1 MSESGLGET
10 HLRRL
15 IAAGRSL
22 VSHLELDPLLDEIVE
37 TAREL
42 TGARYAALGV
52 LDSRRVE
59 LERFITKGI
68 DEATHEAIGDL
79 PRGRGVLGVLISDPE
94 PLRLADVGAHP
105 RSYGFPPAHPEMH
118 SFLGVPVVVRGE
130 AWGHLYLTEKEGGA
144 EFTDADEEAIVVL
157 ADWAAIAIENA
168 RLYQAGDERRAEL
181 ERAVEGLRAT
191 TEIAR
196 AVGGETELPKV
207 LELIAKRGRALVQAR
222 SLLILLE
229 RGDDLVV
236 AASAGELRTEHETDR
251 VSIEGSLSGRVFRS
265 GRSERVSDVRTG
277 LTVQPAA
284 LGVNATTA
292 LVVPMTFR
300 GRPSGILVAFQRLD
314 EGPRFTAADEELM
327 GAFAASAA
335 TAVHTAQ
342 SVAED
347 RLRHSIEASEHER
360 RRWAR
365 ELHDETLQGLAGL
378 KVVLESAQRREP
390 EDLRSAVQ
398 QAVAQLGDDIA
409 SLRNL
414 ITELRP
420 AALDELGLA
429 AAIESL
435 ANRIATVDGVE
446 VDLQMGSN
454 GAGGALRRLPAELE
468 STIYRLVQE
477 ALTNVA
483 KHARADQAWVQ
494 VTETPTGLRVTVR
507 DDGIGFDPEGAAG
520 GFGIVGMTERVA
532 LAGGRLE
539 IESRPGEG
547 SSLTALVPLPPS
559 AAEPDAV

>member
-1 MSESGLGET
+1 
-10 HLRRL
+10 
-15 IAAGRSL
+15 
-22 VSHLELDPLLDEIVE
+22 
-37 TAREL
+37 
-42 TGARYAALGV
+42 
-52 LDSRRVE
+52 
-59 LERFITKGI
+59 
-68 DEATHEAIGDL
+68 
-79 PRGRGVLGVLISDPE
+79 
-94 PLRLADVGAHP
+94 
-105 RSYGFPPAHPEMH
+105 
-118 SFLGVPVVVRGE
+118 
-130 AWGHLYLTEKEGGA
+130 
-144 EFTDADEEAIVVL
+144 
-157 ADWAAIAIENA
+157 
-168 RLYQAGDERRAEL
+168 
-181 ERAVEGLRAT
+181 
-191 TEIAR
+191 
-196 AVGGETELPKV
+196 
-207 LELIAKRGRALVQAR
+207 
-222 SLLILLE
+222 
-229 RGDDLVV
+229 
-236 AASAGELRTEHETDR
+236 
-251 VSIEGSLSGRVFRS
+251 
-265 GRSERVSDVRTG
+265 
-277 LTVQPAA
+277 
-284 LGVNATTA
+284 VNATTA

-314 EGPRFTAADEELM
+314 EGPQFTAADEELM

-347 RLRHSIEASEHER
+347 RLRHSIEASEDER

-378 KVVLESAQRREP
+378 KVVLESAQRRDP
-390 EDLRSAVQ
+390 EHLRSAVQ

-435 ANRIATVDGVE
+435 ANRISTVEGVE
-446 VDLQMGSN
+446 VDLRMGSN

-494 VTETPTGLRVTVR
+494 VAETPTGLRVTVR
-507 DDGIGFDPEGAAG
+507 DDGIGFDPAGAAE

-547 SSLTALVPLPPS
+547 SSLTALVPLPPP
-559 AAEPDAV
+559 AAEPDTV